1 MKGLK
6 TYVSVALSLMM
17 VAWSLYYVVSVIETY
32 TFRMVHLI
40 FILVLTP
47 LLYPLR
53 GKGSGSLKVVD
64 VILAALGAI
73 SILYV
78 FTDFEGFIY
87 RSTMPLL
94 TDVVFGVIV
103 IALILEMMRRTAGW
117 ILPALIL
124 FLLFYTYAGAYMP
137 PPFTHRGYG
146 LDRIVGHMFMTL
158 EGIFGIPLDV
168 SASFITIFIVYGV
181 MMDAAGAGRFFM
193 DLALSLTGRGPS
205 SGGRVTVLTTG
216 LVGGPQGSGVATTM
230 SLGPLL
236 WPLLREAG
244 YDPDRAAGLLAAG
257 GIGAVISPPI
267 MGAAAFLMM
276 EFLHISYLEVILIV
290 TLPTLLYYAS
300 LFFMVELEARKLNFK
315 PITGRRVPT
324 KRALLRGGYHL
335 LSLFILIALI
345 ALGRTPNY
353 AALWAIITV
362 LITSY
367 LSRNRDEWLT
377 PKRLI
382 HAIFEGVKGL
392 LPVATVLA
400 GAGIIIGSFTLTG
413 LGLKIAG
420 MIMSASLGI
429 RPIALILAA
438 IAALIIGLGVPITAS
453 YVITVII
460 VAPALVALGVPNYAI
475 HAFVFYYAILSEVSP
490 PVGLSPLAAASIT
503 GGNPFK
509 AMMQAWKYTLPTFLI
524 PFLFTLHNEGASIL
538 LIKASIET
546 LLPSLFIAVV
556 SLLSISLALMGYLRG
571 RLTLI
576 ERVALALG
584 AIGLMV
590 SHPSVNALAVG
601 SLAVIL
607 AASFISI
614 LRGSKLLQVRILR

>member
-1 MKGLK
+1 MKDLK
-6 TYVSVALSLMM
+6 TCVSVALALMM

-40 FILVLTP
+40 FILTLTP

-53 GKGSGSLKVVD
+53 GKGGGRVKAVD
-64 VILAALGAI
+64 VILAVLGAI

-87 RSTMPLL
+87 RSTMPLF
-94 TDVVFGVIV
+94 TDMVFGVIV
-103 IALILEMMRRTAGW
+103 IALILEMMRRTTGW
-117 ILPALIL
+117 ILPSLIL
-124 FLLFYTYAGAYMP
+124 FFLFYTYAGPYMP

-146 LDRIVGHMFMTL
+146 LDRIVGHMYMTL

-193 DLALSLTGRGPS
+193 DLALSLMGRGPS
-205 SGGRVTVLTTG
+205 SAGRATVLTTG

-230 SLGPLL
+230 SLGPIL

-244 YDPDRAAGLLAAG
+244 YKPNSAAGLLAAG

-276 EFLHISYLEVILIV
+276 EFLRLSYLDVILIV
-290 TLPTLLYYAS
+290 TIPTLLYYLS
-300 LFFMVELEARKLNFK
+300 LLFMVELEARKLNFK
-315 PITGRRVPT
+315 PVAERRVPA
-324 KRALLRGGYHL
+324 KRTLLRGGYHL
-335 LSLFILIALI
+335 FSLFVLIALI
-345 ALGRTPNY
+345 VLGRTPNY

-362 LITSY
+362 FITSF

-377 PKRLI
+377 PKRLL
-382 HAIFEGVKGL
+382 HAIFDGVKGL

-438 IAALIIGLGVPITAS
+438 LAALIIGLGVPITAS

-460 VAPALVALGVPNYAI
+460 VAPALVALGVPDYAI

-490 PVGLSPLAAASIT
+490 PVGLSPLAAATIT

-509 AMMQAWKYTLPTFLI
+509 AMMQAWKYSLPTFLI
-524 PFLFTLHNEGASIL
+524 PFLFTLHNEGAALL
-538 LIKASIET
+538 LIKSSIGT
-546 LLPSLFIAVV
+546 LLSSLFIAVI
-556 SLLSISLALMGYLRG
+556 SLLSISSALVGYLYG
-571 RLTLI
+571 RLTLP
-576 ERVALALG
+576 ERIALALS
-584 AIGLMV
+584 AIGLMTA
-590 SHPSVNALAVG
+590 HPSVNPLTVG
-601 SLAVIL
+601 SLTVIL
-607 AASFISI
+607 AVNLIGVGKYTI
-614 LRGSKLLQVRILR
+614 LARKR